1 MPSPFPGMDPELEAP
16 TTVDPSLR
24 PRYTARLAIY
34 MVEDIVPESEIDIM
48 YPDVEILLSEQ
59 SRQERTSDG
68 ELSRDVD
75 IPTP

>member
-1 MPSPFPGMDPELEAP
+1 
-16 TTVDPSLR
+16 
-24 PRYTARLAIY
+24 
-34 MVEDIVPESEIDIM
+34 MVEDIVPESEIGIM

-68 ELSRDVD
+68 DLSRDVD